1 MRSAIISVAA
11 ARAELIRPP
20 RAYLAGPEVF
30 LPDAIEVL
38 AAKAG
43 IARAAGLDPLTPLD
57 KEMPPAPNPRAK
69 GIAIA
74 EANEALIR
82 HSDLVIANLIPF
94 RGPSADAGT
103 VYEVGYAR
111 GLGLPIFGYTNDP
124 REYRDRAR
132 LLGLTRAEPNLLK
145 PSGQEHEP
153 RDAEGLAVE
162 DFGLTDN
169 LMIEGAI
176 LASGGAMVLVPAP
189 PSDRFRDLLAFA
201 AACERASRAMRSGP
215 R

>member
-1 MRSAIISVAA
+1 M
-11 ARAELIRPP
+11 RPP

-30 LPDAIEVL
+30 LPDALAVL

-57 KEMPPAPNPRAK
+57 KEMPPLPTPRER

-82 HSDLVIANLIPF
+82 HCDLVIANLIPF

-111 GLGLPIFGYTNDP
+111 GLGLPVFGYTNDP

-132 LLGLTRAEPNLLK
+132 LLGIA
-145 PSGQEHEP
+145 QESQGEHGP
-153 RDAEGLAVE
+153 RDPEGLAIE

-201 AACERASRAMRSGP
+201 AACERAARAMRSVVL
-215 R
+215 